1 MTVRQSG
8 LLDITRLAVIVL
20 FIGAIASGCTT
31 TMTRSELATEYY
43 NLGTAFFDLGDLPR
57 SADYLA
63 RAIEL
68 DESLA
73 RASYNLAR
81 VYTLQGRFEEAEELL
96 QSLRLL
102 EPENTTVLE
111 TLGYVAYSR
120 GDPDAA
126 AARYDEVLQIDPG
139 SVNALYN
146 RAMIADESDELEK
159 AADLL
164 RSASAIEDRDPGV
177 LELLA
182 SVEERLGNSEGAISA
197 LEDLKALGS
206 VSVGAR
212 LRLAAL
218 YEGAE
223 RYDLALAE
231 LEVAITTADDLD
243 SQAEALF
250 RKGRILVTA
259 AQEPDAGLDALRLA
273 FESGFSDVAQI
284 DELRNN
290 PALAANGEVRD
301 LLAEYA
307 PAPVNQPPEGTDG
320 EDEGSPEETTRE

>member
-1 MTVRQSG
+1 M
-8 LLDITRLAVIVL
+8 
-20 FIGAIASGCTT
+20 
-31 TMTRSELATEYY
+31 
-43 NLGTAFFDLGDLPR
+43 
-57 SADYLA
+57 
-63 RAIEL
+63 
-68 DESLA
+68 
-73 RASYNLAR
+73 
-81 VYTLQGRFEEAEELL
+81 
-96 QSLRLL
+96 
-102 EPENTTVLE
+102 
-111 TLGYVAYSR
+111 
-120 GDPDAA
+120 
-126 AARYDEVLQIDPG
+126 
-139 SVNALYN
+139 
-146 RAMIADESDELEK
+146 
-159 AADLL
+159 
-164 RSASAIEDRDPGV
+164 
-177 LELLA
+177 
-182 SVEERLGNSEGAISA
+182 
-197 LEDLKALGS
+197 KALGS